1 MLYVVEI
8 TIILVLIV
16 LNGIFAMAE
25 FALISSKK
33 TRLQQRA
40 DHGDAGAAAAL
51 ELMNEPSSFL
61 STVQIGIT
69 LVGIFAGAFGG
80 ATVAREVGAWFFQF
94 PLLSPYSDLLGI
106 TMVVIVITYLTVV
119 FGELVPKR
127 IALTNAETLAS
138 AVARPM
144 RLLSIIGAPLV
155 FIFSRSTDVILRIL
169 RIHDAAEPP
178 VTEDEI
184 KILLAQGTEAGV
196 FEKPELSM
204 VERVFG
210 LDDLRVD
217 SVMIRRPGIVALDL
231 HDPIEENLKKIS
243 RNGHTHFPVHEGD
256 LDRIIGIV
264 SVRDIL
270 AGHIVRGAFDIRAA
284 VTQPLFISGSLPVLR
299 LLELFKETGLH
310 IALVTD
316 EYGSI
321 QGIVSLHDILEAI
334 VGDVRTHGEPADTP
348 VVLREDGSWLING
361 DIPVAEL
368 KNILSVKSFPGE
380 DERQYRTLAGLVLFL
395 LGRIPGTGDTAESGG
410 LRYEVVDMYG
420 NRIDKVLVT
429 RTGS

>member
-1 MLYVVEI
+1 M
-8 TIILVLIV
+8 
-16 LNGIFAMAE
+16 
-25 FALISSKK
+25 
-33 TRLQQRA
+33 
-40 DHGDAGAAAAL
+40 D
-51 ELMNEPSSFL
+51 EPSSFL

-80 ATVAREVGAWFFQF
+80 ATVARELGAWFLQF
-94 PLLSPYSDLLGI
+94 PFLSPYSDILGI
-106 TMVVIVITYLTVV
+106 TLVVLVITYLTLV

-127 IALTNAETLAS
+127 IALTNAEAIAS

-144 RLLSIIGAPLV
+144 QLLSIIGAPLV
-155 FIFSRSTDVILRIL
+155 FIFSHSTDVILKIL

-196 FEKPELSM
+196 FEKAELSM
-204 VERVFG
+204 VEGVFG
-210 LDDLRVD
+210 LDDRRVD
-217 SVMIRRPGIVALDL
+217 SVMIPRPRIIALDL
-231 HDPIEENLKKIS
+231 HDPPEENAKIVT
-243 RNGHTHFPVHEGD
+243 RNHHSHFPVYEGD
-256 LDRIIGIV
+256 LDRIVGMV

-270 AGHIVRGAFDIRAA
+270 AGHIVRGTFDIRAA
-284 VTQPLFISGSLPVLR
+284 VTHPLFISGSFSVLR
-299 LLELFKETGLH
+299 LLELFKKTGLH

-334 VGDVRTHGEPADTP
+334 VGDVRTHGEPVDTP
-348 VVLREDGSWLING
+348 VVQREDGSWLING

-368 KNILSVKSFPGE
+368 RTVLSVKSFPGE

-395 LGRIPGTGDTAESGG
+395 LGRIPRTGDTAESGG
-410 LRYEVVDMYG
+410 LRYEVVDMDG